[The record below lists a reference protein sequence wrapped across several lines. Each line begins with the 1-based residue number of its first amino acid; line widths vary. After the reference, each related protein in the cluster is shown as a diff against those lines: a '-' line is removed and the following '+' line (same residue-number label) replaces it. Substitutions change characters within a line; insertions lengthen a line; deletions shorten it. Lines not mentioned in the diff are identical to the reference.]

1 VLVDRDTYM
10 YMTQD
15 ITQYKTLLLK
25 LKRHL
30 QDSETGSPF
39 DTSLQ
44 QRRTGSVSSE
54 SQLSSMEGG
63 RLSVDGGRLSVD
75 GGRQSVDGG
84 RHSVDGGRLS
94 GDDLAAE
101 NADLKRQ
108 LEERDRTIHLLQQQ
122 MAKYTSPPH
131 GVASVATQ
139 ASQAVTDDPHVI
151 TVTAGRG

>member
-39 DTSLQ
+39 DASLQ

-63 RLSVDGGRLSVD
+63 RQSVD

>member
-63 RLSVDGGRLSVD
+63 RLSVDGGR
-75 GGRQSVDGG
+75 Q
-84 RHSVDGGRLS
+84 SVDGGRLS